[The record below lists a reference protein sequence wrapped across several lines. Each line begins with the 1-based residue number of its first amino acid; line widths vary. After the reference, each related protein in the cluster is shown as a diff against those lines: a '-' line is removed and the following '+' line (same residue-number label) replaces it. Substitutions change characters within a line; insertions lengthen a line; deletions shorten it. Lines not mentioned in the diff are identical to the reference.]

1 MTTKE
6 QILEPELAGVVKE
19 TGIEPASALVLQSSF
34 SEFFGN
40 IKAILDQAGVVTDP
54 EDKEHQVMARSVR
67 LGLKG
72 ERVRVEK
79 ARKAMK
85 KDSLT
90 RGKAIDGFAN
100 VLKYMC
106 EPTEAAMLEIEEHAA
121 RKVAAEKAKIT
132 AERTAELEKIGADPA
147 LYQLDKIDYD
157 AFSELLVQI
166 IQAQEL
172 QAKAEADAQVAREA
186 AELAD
191 AEARKAQEKADAE
204 ARAKIEAENKAL
216 AEKNAK
222 LEAENKAAAQK
233 VDQEKRARQA
243 AEAQAEIVANEARV
257 KAERAEIEAEQVK
270 QAALAAPDKAKIE
283 AFAKAV
289 TDLRTPSMS
298 TPEGCERM
306 LDIMATQ
313 VAFGNWILA
322 QNARL

>member
-34 SEFFGN
+34 SEFFRN

-166 IQAQEL
+166 KQAQEL
-172 QAKAEADAQVAREA
+172 QAKAEADAEAAREA
-186 AELAD
+186 QKLAD
-191 AEARKAQEKADAE
+191 AEAY
-204 ARAKIEAENKAL
+204 EAEKKKRAAVLAKVASDNKAL

-222 LEAENKAAAQK
+222 LEAENRAAALALKKEQDAK
-233 VDQEKRARQA
+233 LAIK
-243 AEAQAEIVANEARV
+243 AQAEIVANETRV

-270 QAALAAPDKAKIE
+270 QAKLMAPDKDKINDFADIVSDLE
-283 AFAKAV
+283 AF
-289 TDLRTPSMS
+289 TMS
-298 TPEGCERM
+298 TPKGTKVM
-306 LDIMATQ
+306 LDIVNKQ
-313 VAFGNWILA
+313 FAFVVWIKVQGEL
-322 QNARL
+322 L